1 MKWVLLVGFLAFLAG
16 LISAAFFPMM
26 AYGAPINAR
35 VCIPYKQFTQMIE
48 EKYQE
53 KVEGRGLAANGWVTE
68 LYTNQERT
76 SWTIIQVN
84 PSGLACSRAYG
95 INWNL
100 ISKDK
105 GV

>member
-1 MKWVLLVGFLAFLAG
+1 MRWFLLVGFIAFLLGIAN
-16 LISAAFFPMM
+16 AALFPMVS
-26 AYGAPINAR
+26 YSAPVDAR
-35 VCIPYKQFTQMIE
+35 MCIPYKQFVKMIE

-95 INWNL
+95 VNWNL